1 MKNEFLLTF
10 EGGLPKGTAQQKR
23 FNSRTGHY
31 FKDKKLSSLEQTF
44 AYALRPHRPKTPSE
58 MPIRLNLWF
67 VFSISSPKRLWGT
80 WKVTKPDVDNYP
92 KAFIDQMVKEGFFK
106 GDSFIVDL
114 RVRKTYGEKA
124 SIFVQWEELGERP

>member
-10 EGGLPKGTAQQKR
+10 EGGLPKGTNQQKK
-23 FNSRTGHY
+23 FNPRTKTFY
-31 FKDKKLSSLEQTF
+31 KDSKLLSLEQTF
-44 AYALRPHRPKTPSE
+44 AYSLKPYRPKTPSE
-58 MPIRLNLWF
+58 LPIRLNLWF

-80 WKVTKPDVDNYP
+80 WKTTKPDIDNYP
-92 KAFIDQMVKEGFFK
+92 KAFIDQMVRQGFFK
-106 GDSFIVDL
+106 DDSLVVDL

>member
-10 EGGLPKGTAQQKR
+10 EEGLPKGTAQQKK
-23 FNSRTGHY
+23 FNSRTGHFY
-31 FKDKKLSSLEQTF
+31 KDAKLSVLEQTF

-58 MPIRLNLWF
+58 QPIRLNLWF

-80 WKVTKPDVDNYP
+80 WKVTKPDVDNYA
-92 KAFIDQMVKEGFFK
+92 KAFIDQMVKTGFFTD
-106 GDSFIVDL
+106 DSIIVDL
-114 RVRKTYGEKA
+114 RIRKTYGEKA